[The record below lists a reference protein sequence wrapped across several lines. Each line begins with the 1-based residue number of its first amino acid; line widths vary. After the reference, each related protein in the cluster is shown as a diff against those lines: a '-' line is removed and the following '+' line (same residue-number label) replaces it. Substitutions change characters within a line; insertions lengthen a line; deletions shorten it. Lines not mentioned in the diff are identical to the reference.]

1 MDRMPSEVLKEVL
14 DWVNECQTEYD
25 TAKAIIA
32 EEESK
37 QQDFWHLLEF
47 NDRCED
53 RSKISTVIHKSR
65 LRRRHYK
72 NEMELLEP
80 LITFLRREQTKLLLK
95 GFKTLIPTLERQEQ
109 RIAEPKKEYRPR
121 SSVYAEICREIFGED
136 IADDGL
142 SGTGVD
148 SNAPEHQSD
157 TEENS

>member
-1 MDRMPSEVLKEVL
+1 MDRMPSEVIKDIL
-14 DWVNECQTEYD
+14 DWVSECQTDYD

-47 NDRCED
+47 NDKCED

-65 LRRRHYK
+65 LRRRRYK

-80 LITFLRREQTKLLLK
+80 LVTFLRKEQTKLLLK

-109 RIAEPKKEYRPR
+109 RMREPEKVYKPR
-121 SSVYAEICREIFGED
+121 SSVYAEICREIFGEE
-136 IADDGL
+136 INDDGS
-142 SGTGVD
+142 SGERIASG
-148 SNAPEHQSD
+148 SEEHQCNAS
-157 TEENS
+157 ENS